1 MSIEINTN
9 QKKKYMEIYQ
19 RLRTRS
25 MKGECGLET
34 ISGEVNKKMVYQ
46 FIPWDKNYWKRSRGK
61 PSKTFIDQHIHITG
75 IRKFSKELGGA
86 LGDRNC

>member
-25 MKGECGLET
+25 VKGECGLEA
-34 ISGEVNKKMVYQ
+34 ISGEVNKKMVHQ
-46 FIPWDKNYWKRSRGK
+46 FITWELLEKIKR
-61 PSKTFIDQHIHITG
+61 
-75 IRKFSKELGGA
+75 
-86 LGDRNC
+86 